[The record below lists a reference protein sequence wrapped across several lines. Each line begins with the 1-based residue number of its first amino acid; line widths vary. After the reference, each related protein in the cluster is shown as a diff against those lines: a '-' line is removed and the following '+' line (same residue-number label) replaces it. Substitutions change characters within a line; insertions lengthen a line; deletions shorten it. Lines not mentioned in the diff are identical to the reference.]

1 MVFDFAAQPPEV
13 ISAKLYSGPGTGSLQ
28 SAASAWDGLAGE
40 LQSTAANYQSVISG
54 LVSGDWTGP
63 SSEAAAAAAAP
74 YVSWLSTTAAQ
85 AEQTATQA
93 RAAASSY
100 ETALAAAVPPA
111 EIAANR
117 TQLLSLLQTNIL
129 GQNNASIAAL
139 EAEYAQF
146 WAQDVA
152 AITGYAG
159 SSQAATTGLGSFTEA
174 PQTTN
179 GNGQATQAAAAAS
192 TTGQAATT
200 AATGPAETI
209 IEQIE
214 ADASN
219 FLTQVSAVNAD
230 YTKFFTSFLGQ
241 FPGGSTL
248 ATTWTNMYSFISGA
262 GSQATW
268 TNVINST
275 QSLGISQWKNFS
287 IYQPWSHGIGLGSLN
302 GGLSSP
308 GHAAAGLGARAAAAT
323 VGSAQTIG
331 KLSVPPSWASA
342 TPAVRLAATAAPL
355 PDGTFAA
362 TAAPATEIPMNL
374 LNQSTL
380 GSLAGG
386 ALGSP
391 ASRVVS
397 STGVRAKVVPS
408 GERSKGPVKLDK
420 VIAQLQ
426 EAPDSVQH
434 WSVDEA
440 GLDELVARLSTKP
453 GIHAVHLTDEKAAAA
468 AAKLATETG

>member
-13 ISAKLYSGPGTGSLQ
+13 ISAKIYSGPGTGSLQ
-28 SAASAWDGLAGE
+28 TAATAWQGLAGD

-54 LVSGDWTGP
+54 LVSGEWTGP

-85 AEQTATQA
+85 AEQTAGQA
-93 RAAASSY
+93 QAAASAY

-152 AITGYAG
+152 ALTGYAG

-179 GNGQATQAAAAAS
+179 DSGQ
-192 TTGQAATT
+192 TTQAATT
-200 AATGPAETI
+200 AQAAATTSTSSLETI
-209 IEQIE
+209 LEQIE

-219 FLTQVSAVNAD
+219 FLNQVTAVNAD
-230 YTKFFTSFLGQ
+230 YTKFFTTALGSI
-241 FPGGSTL
+241 PGGSTL

-275 QSLGISQWKNFS
+275 QSLGIGQWKNFFV
-287 IYQPWSHGIGLGSLN
+287 YQPWSHGIGLGSLN

-308 GHAAAGLGARAAAAT
+308 GHLTPGLGARAAI
-323 VGSAQTIG
+323 GSAQTIG

-342 TPAVRLAATAAPL
+342 TPAVRLAATSL
-355 PDGTFAA
+355 PEGAFAA
-362 TAAPATEIPMNL
+362 TAAPTMELPLSA
-374 LNQSTL
+374 LNQASL
-380 GSLAGG
+380 GSLTGG

-397 STGVRAKVVPS
+397 STGVRAKVTAPA
-408 GERSKGPVKLDK
+408 RTKGPIPLDK

-426 EAPDSVQH
+426 EQPDQVQH
-434 WSVDEA
+434 WNVDEA
-440 GLDELVARLSTKP
+440 GLDDLVAKLSTKP
-453 GIHAVHLTDEKAAAA
+453 GIHAVHLTDGKATAAV
-468 AAKLATETG
+468 AKAATETG

>member
-1 MVFDFAAQPPEV
+1 MVFDFAAQPPEL
-13 ISAKLYSGPGTGSLQ
+13 ISAKIYSGPGAESLQ
-28 SAASAWDGLAGE
+28 AAASAWDGLSSE

-74 YVSWLSTTAAQ
+74 YVSWLSTTAGQ
-85 AEQTATQA
+85 AEQTAGQA
-93 RAAASSY
+93 RAAASAY

-152 AITGYAG
+152 AITGYSG
-159 SSQAATTGLGSFTEA
+159 SSAAATSGLGSFTEA

-179 GNGQATQAAAAAS
+179 DSGQATQAATTAA
-192 TTGQAATT
+192 AATT
-200 AATGPAETI
+200 PTETI
-209 IEQIE
+209 LEQIE
-214 ADASN
+214 ADATN
-219 FLTQVSAVNAD
+219 FLNQVTAFNTD
-230 YTKFFTSFLGQ
+230 YTKFFTTALGSI
-241 FPGGSTL
+241 PGGSTL
-248 ATTWTNMYSFISGA
+248 ATSWTNLYSFISGA

-268 TNVINST
+268 TNVANST
-275 QSLGISQWKNFS
+275 TSLGLSQWKNFF

-308 GHAAAGLGARAAAAT
+308 GGHLGGLGARAASAAL
-323 VGSAQTIG
+323 GSAQTVG
-331 KLSVPPSWASA
+331 KLSVPPSWAGA
-342 TPAVRLAATAAPL
+342 TPAIRLAATAL
-355 PDGTFAA
+355 PDSTFAA
-362 TAAPATEIPMNL
+362 TAAPTMDLPLGA
-374 LNQSTL
+374 LNQATL

-397 STGVRAKVVPS
+397 STGVRAKVTTPA
-408 GERSKGPVKLDK
+408 RSKGPVPLDK
-420 VIAQLQ
+420 VIAKLQ
-426 EAPDSVQH
+426 ESPDEVQH
-434 WSVDEA
+434 WNVDEA
-440 GLDELVARLSTKP
+440 GLDDLVAKLSTKP
-453 GIHAVHLTDEKAAAA
+453 GIHAVHLTDGKATAAVAKAAA
-468 AAKLATETG
+468 ETG

>member
-13 ISAKLYSGPGTGSLQ
+13 ISAKIYSGPGTSSLQ
-28 SAASAWDGLAGE
+28 SAATAWEGLAGE

-54 LVSGDWTGP
+54 LISGDWTGP

-85 AEQTATQA
+85 AEQTAGQA
-93 RAAASSY
+93 RAAASAY
-100 ETALAAAVPPA
+100 ETTLAATVPPA

-129 GQNNASIAAL
+129 GQNNAAIAAA
-139 EAEYAQF
+139 EAEYTQF

-152 AITGYAG
+152 AITGYAS

-174 PQTTN
+174 PATTN
-179 GNGQATQAAAAAS
+179 DSGNTA
-192 TTGQAATT
+192 QAATT
-200 AATGPAETI
+200 AQTAATAPTNSLETI
-209 IEQIE
+209 LEQIE
-214 ADASN
+214 ADATN
-219 FLTQVSAVNAD
+219 FLNQVTAVNTD
-230 YTKFFTSFLGQ
+230 YTKFFTTALGTI
-241 FPGGSTL
+241 PGGSQL

-275 QSLGISQWKNFS
+275 QSLGISQWKNFFV
-287 IYQPWSHGIGLGSLN
+287 YQPWSHGIGLGSLN

-308 GHAAAGLGARAAAAT
+308 GHIGAGLGARAATAAL
-323 VGSAQTIG
+323 GSAHTVG
-331 KLSVPPSWASA
+331 KLSVPPSWAGA
-342 TPAVRLAATAAPL
+342 TPAVRLAATAL
-355 PDGTFAA
+355 PDGAFAA
-362 TAAPATEIPMNL
+362 TAAPATDIPLSL
-374 LNQSTL
+374 LNQSTM
-380 GSLAGG
+380 GSLTGG

-397 STGVRAKVVPS
+397 STGVRPKVVPV
-408 GERSKGPVKLDK
+408 GERNKGPVKLDQ
-420 VIAQLQ
+420 VIAKLQ
-426 EAPDSVQH
+426 EAPDEVQH

-453 GIHAVHLTDEKAAAA
+453 GIHAVHLTDDKAAAA

>member
-1 MVFDFAAQPPEV
+1 MVFDFAAQPPEL
-13 ISAKLYSGPGTGSLQ
+13 ISAKIYVGPGSESLQ
-28 SAASAWDGLAGE
+28 AAAAAWDGLSSE
-40 LQSTAANYQSVISG
+40 LQSTAANFQSVITG
-54 LVSGDWTGP
+54 LISGDWTGP

-85 AEQTATQA
+85 AEQTASQA
-93 RAAASSY
+93 RAAASAY
-100 ETALAAAVPPA
+100 ETALAATVPPA

-117 TQLLSLLQTNIL
+117 TELLSLLQTNIL
-129 GQNNASIAAL
+129 GQNNSSIAAL

-152 AITGYAG
+152 AVTGYAG

-179 GNGQATQAAAAAS
+179 DSGQATQAAATAA
-192 TTGQAATT
+192 AATT
-200 AATGPAETI
+200 PTETI
-209 IEQIE
+209 LEQIE
-214 ADASN
+214 ADATN
-219 FLTQVSAVNAD
+219 FLNQVTAFNAD
-230 YTKFFTSFLGQ
+230 YTKFFTTALGSI
-241 FPGGSTL
+241 PGGSTL

-268 TNVINST
+268 TNVINSS
-275 QSLGISQWKNFS
+275 QSLGIGQWKNFFV
-287 IYQPWSHGIGLGSLN
+287 YQPWSHGIGLGSLN

-308 GHAAAGLGARAAAAT
+308 GHAAGLGARAASAAI
-323 VGSAQTIG
+323 GSAQTVG
-331 KLSVPPSWASA
+331 KLSVPPSWAGA
-342 TPAVRLAATAAPL
+342 TPAVRLAATAL
-355 PDGTFAA
+355 PEGTFAA
-362 TAAPATEIPMNL
+362 TAAPATDIPLSL
-374 LNQSTL
+374 LNQSTM
-380 GSLAGG
+380 GSLTGG

-391 ASRVVS
+391 AARVVS
-397 STGVRAKVVPS
+397 STGVRPKVVPA
-408 GERSKGPVKLDK
+408 GERNKGPVKLDK

-440 GLDELVARLSTKP
+440 GLDELVAKLSTKP